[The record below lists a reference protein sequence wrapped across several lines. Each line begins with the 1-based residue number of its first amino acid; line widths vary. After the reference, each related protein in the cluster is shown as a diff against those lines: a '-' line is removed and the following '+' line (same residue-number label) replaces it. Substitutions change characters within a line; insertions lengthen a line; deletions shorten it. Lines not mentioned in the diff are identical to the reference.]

1 MKRIIGLLLVFFLL
15 ISPSLAKD
23 KKVEFDAQAAWSYIK
38 DLAADFM
45 QGRKSGQ
52 PGGVMGEEYIASKFK
67 EWGLEP
73 AGDNG
78 TYFQNF
84 TIEHRNIGEGVA
96 FEIITDKARRDFY
109 YGEDWRVQRY
119 SGSGHF
125 TAEIVFV
132 GYGIHAPKEEYDEYA
147 GVDVKGKVVL
157 FATSAP
163 QRLQKKLGDAV
174 NMDKRVEAAQK
185 LGACGILAFRPSTST
200 QSRYFRMSVDKKL
213 YKPDFVMLSV
223 EGKVTDFIFK
233 DLKTDLRSVFRK
245 MSKTSKPVSFETG
258 EKIFVSV
265 DAIFDEKRATRNVLA
280 KISGTDKK
288 LKDEYIIIGAHMDH
302 LGIGPMGDVY
312 NGANDNASGSAVVM
326 EIARVMKLNR
336 AKPKRTVIF
345 ATWAGEEQGLL
356 GSRYY
361 ADHPTHPIEKA
372 ITNINLDMVG
382 FGSGKLSF
390 GGIYYAPHVWKVLR
404 ENLPKEMLDFVKHG
418 RGGPGGS
425 DHTPFLEKGV
435 PAFFGITEDSFLKY
449 HRPGDDSDLIQPEL
463 LKKTGDFVHTAVK
476 LLASDPQNF
485 ILPRRQENYYLKYQS
500 LVNYKLSPIN
510 NVIANHGDTKD
521 SHVDLQLSVVEEK
534 EGLSGDELRIDI
546 INNLFDVQEKIK
558 KTKGL
563 SLYSS
568 SSSLAMGARLGKTT
582 VITGLK
588 GLNSFCD
595 DLRWAQVLAKQG
607 LYFVVAEDPGFL
619 FDEKGLNEEGKK
631 IVKAVNTSGLLLCV
645 KGANASQAKA
655 LLEGSKKPLVF
666 FEKDL
671 PDKDVL
677 DLIKK
682 KESAIGLILTADAD
696 PAAYFKKMDEVKEAI
711 GTQYLM
717 MVNEQC
723 LWGDSGKNQMLKV
736 ISEII
741 KAEYERSDL
750 SNIFSSTFLRVLNKA
765 RGDGSQQMMRFMPF

>member
-1 MKRIIGLLLVFFLL
+1 MKRISGLLLVFFLL

-157 FATSAP
+157 FATSVP

-200 QSRYFRMSVDKKL
+200 QSRYFRMRVDKKL

-223 EGKVTDFIFK
+223 ERKVTDFIFK
-233 DLKTDLRSVFRK
+233 DLKTDLRSVFQK
-245 MSKTSKPVSFETG
+245 MGRTSKPVSFETG

-265 DAIFDEKRATRNVLA
+265 DAIFDEKRAARNVLA

-326 EIARVMKLNR
+326 ELARIMKLNH

-356 GSRYY
+356 GSKYY

-372 ITNINLDMVG
+372 VANINLDMVG
-382 FGSGKLSF
+382 FGSGKLNF
-390 GGIYYAPHVWKVLR
+390 GGIYYAPNVWKVIK
-404 ENLPKEMLDFVKHG
+404 ENLPKEMLDFVKPG

-425 DHTPFLEKGV
+425 DHTPFLGKGV
-435 PAFFGITEDSFLKY
+435 PAFFGITVDSSLKY
-449 HRPGDDSDLIQPEL
+449 HHPRDDSDLIQPEL
-463 LKKTGDFVHTAVK
+463 LKKTGDFVHAAVK

-485 ILPRRQENYYLKYQS
+485 IQPRRQENYYLKYQNI
-500 LVNYKLSPIN
+500 VNYKLSPIK

-521 SHVDLQLSVVEEK
+521 SHVDLQLSIVEEK

-568 SSSLAMGARLGKTT
+568 SSSLAMGSRLGKTT

-588 GLNSFCD
+588 GFNTFRD
-595 DLRWAQVLAKQG
+595 DMRWAQVLAKQG
-607 LYFVVAEDPGFL
+607 LNFIVAEDISYL

-645 KGANASQAKA
+645 KGANASQSKA

-682 KESAIGLILTADAD
+682 KESAIGLILTVDAD
-696 PAAYFKKMDEVKEAI
+696 PTAYFKKMDKVKKAI

-723 LWGDSGKNQMLKV
+723 LWGNSGKNQMLNV

-765 RGDGSQQMMRFMPF
+765 RGDSSQQMMRFRPF